1 MHRLF
6 GFTGALALSL
16 AAVPALALAA
26 PPSGATR
33 AHLPAP
39 VPHTAP
45 PRSHTG
51 MGDIGIPAR
60 FDGQMK
66 PLSMPQ
72 HFAPP
77 ASADFKPLP
86 ASPLRRYALLS
97 APGSLWYPALLTPEC
112 AAANAASPSKQQPSG
127 FTLGSLVDGK
137 SDLLSTK
144 KKDGAA
150 FAGANAPA
158 ASNPN
163 GVTLQ
168 ISAYQPGCGVPAFTR
183 F

>member
-6 GFTGALALSL
+6 GFTGALAL

-26 PPSGATR
+26 PPSGATH

-45 PRSHTG
+45 PRSHAGT
-51 MGDIGIPAR
+51 GDIGVPTR
-60 FDGQMK
+60 FEGQMK

-72 HFAPP
+72 HFAVP
-77 ASADFKPLP
+77 ASAEFKPLP
-86 ASPLRRYALLS
+86 ISPLRRYVMLS

-112 AAANAASPSKQQPSG
+112 AAANAAAPSRQPSG

-137 SDLLSTK
+137 SDLLSPK

-150 FAGANAPA
+150 GFAGANAPA
-158 ASNPN
+158 ASNSN
-163 GVTLQ
+163 GVTLE
-168 ISAYQPGCGVPAFTR
+168 IGAYQPGCGVPAFTK

>member
-1 MHRLF
+1 MNRLF
-6 GFTGALALSL
+6 GFTGALALAL
-16 AAVPALALAA
+16 AAVPALTLAA
-26 PPSGATR
+26 PPSGGTH

-39 VPHTAP
+39 VPHAAP
-45 PRSHTG
+45 PRSHAGT
-51 MGDIGIPAR
+51 GDINVPSR

-72 HFAPP
+72 HFALP
-77 ASADFKPLP
+77 ASAEFKPLP
-86 ASPLRRYALLS
+86 ISPLRRYALLS

-112 AAANAASPSKQQPSG
+112 AAANAASPSRQPSG

-137 SDLLSTK
+137 SELLSTK
-144 KKDGAA
+144 KKDGAG
-150 FAGANAPA
+150 FAGANSPA
-158 ASNPN
+158 ASNSN

-168 ISAYQPGCGVPAFTR
+168 ISAYQPGCGVPAFTK